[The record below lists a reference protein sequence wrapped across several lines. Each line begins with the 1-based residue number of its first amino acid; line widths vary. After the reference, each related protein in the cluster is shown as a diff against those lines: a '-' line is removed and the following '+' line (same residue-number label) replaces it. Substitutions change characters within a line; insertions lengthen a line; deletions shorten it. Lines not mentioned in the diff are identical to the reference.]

1 MTDKKIGY
9 GGFERSLPSVEKRC
23 INFPN
28 RRDGDDFSAKTI
40 DNMQLEDLNKDLKNG
55 ECKIFV
61 GNVPYQCTQEEF
73 ARCFQNID
81 GFIKAEIIT
90 VYKTN
95 MSRGFGFVTMRS
107 LYDAEN
113 LKQRDD
119 ILFKGRA
126 LRFTSY
132 QNENSKPVMENLNN
146 YVFVDGIPDGKNRD
160 WLRNCFASYEP
171 IGRCF
176 VTMNHEN
183 GEMKNNGV
191 IEIIDDSKYKC
202 ILAKRWHDIDG
213 VTLETSRYRTKL
225 PHMLGTIDD
234 AALSQSHT
242 HNTGQVN
249 VYNNNA
255 HASHTSHPVHERGS
269 GDRHGGDR
277 YVSDRHVH
285 ERQSYDRAHAHK
297 VDYSQKRSR
306 SDKTENY
313 DKDSKIRV
321 TKKRNNKNEL
331 YSAFIAGRNA
341 GLIQGINQGI
351 KMAKGDIQS
360 EQSIDCQEN

>member
-1 MTDKKIGY
+1 MTDKKLGY
-9 GGFERSLPSVEKRC
+9 VSFEKRC
-23 INFPN
+23 V
-28 RRDGDDFSAKTI
+28 
-40 DNMQLEDLNKDLKNG
+40 DNIQLEDLNKDLKNG

-73 ARCFQNID
+73 ARCFQNVD

-90 VYKTN
+90 VHKTN

-146 YVFVDGIPDGKNRD
+146 YVFVDGIPDGKNRE
-160 WLRNCFASYEP
+160 WLRNCFSFYEP

-176 VTMNHEN
+176 ITMNHEN

-191 IEIIDDSKYKC
+191 IEIIDDSKYKS
-202 ILAKRWHDIDG
+202 ILAKKWHEHDNVI
-213 VTLETSRYRTKL
+213 LETSKYRTKL
-225 PHMLGTIDD
+225 PHMLGSVDD
-234 AALSQSHT
+234 SALSQSHT

-249 VYNNNA
+249 VYNNN
-255 HASHTSHPVHERGS
+255 SHNTYSR
-269 GDRHGGDR
+269 DR
-277 YVSDRHVH
+277 SF
-285 ERQSYDRAHAHK
+285 YDRSSYIRPSHRFSCDRSAREHVSH
-297 VDYSQKRSR
+297 DNSLKRN
-306 SDKTENY
+306 KNEYY
-313 DKDSKIRV
+313 DKDLQSVKVI
-321 TKKRNNKNEL
+321 KKRSNKNDL
-331 YSAFIAGRNA
+331 FDAT
-341 GLIQGINQGI
+341 LINRKSECIVQGV
-351 KMAKGDIQS
+351 
-360 EQSIDCQEN
+360 